1 MSTTASS
8 SGSKEYLLRKLTVWA
23 TKEELLYDPYLN
35 NLIKDITEDRN
46 LSFWAEQDPMNLIPP
61 VDSKKGFGLIRL
73 SRFFSILR
81 NTLVFLPVALT
92 WKAVSDATAGFA
104 AFTSQS
110 QATPVNFLE
119 FWQNGYGYISPFWTI
134 SNVALVDFWIIL
146 LVIGITLLAN
156 TLNSNGQ
163 RIIEFNSQLL
173 EKEKLAIVIDIKKYL
188 YNVKPHKIE
197 NINQDVIG
205 SIEKLNQGMRE
216 FNKASENI
224 ENLSNFLNKVIP
236 QVQQVHESINEVAA
250 SNSVELEKVFIN
262 FTNELNKGLN
272 ALNTWVSDSQLSM
285 RKMSEVLEDSISQ
298 YSKNTN
304 EQIAKINRN
313 VSDISI
319 ANSAELERVFGKF
332 TKDLGTGMKELN
344 NFILQLQS
352 SVHQVHNLLDN
363 LMASSVSNMT
373 SDINSANKY
382 ISKSARMLESELDS
396 LSSQINITAASLKAK
411 YENQEKE

>member
-146 LVIGITLLAN
+146 LVIGITLLA
-156 TLNSNGQ
+156 
-163 RIIEFNSQLL
+163 
-173 EKEKLAIVIDIKKYL
+173 
-188 YNVKPHKIE
+188 KIGRAH
-197 NINQDVIG
+197 V
-205 SIEKLNQGMRE
+205 
-216 FNKASENI
+216 
-224 ENLSNFLNKVIP
+224 
-236 QVQQVHESINEVAA
+236 
-250 SNSVELEKVFIN
+250 
-262 FTNELNKGLN
+262 
-272 ALNTWVSDSQLSM
+272 
-285 RKMSEVLEDSISQ
+285 
-298 YSKNTN
+298 
-304 EQIAKINRN
+304 
-313 VSDISI
+313 
-319 ANSAELERVFGKF
+319 
-332 TKDLGTGMKELN
+332 
-344 NFILQLQS
+344 
-352 SVHQVHNLLDN
+352 
-363 LMASSVSNMT
+363 
-373 SDINSANKY
+373 
-382 ISKSARMLESELDS
+382 
-396 LSSQINITAASLKAK
+396 
-411 YENQEKE
+411 